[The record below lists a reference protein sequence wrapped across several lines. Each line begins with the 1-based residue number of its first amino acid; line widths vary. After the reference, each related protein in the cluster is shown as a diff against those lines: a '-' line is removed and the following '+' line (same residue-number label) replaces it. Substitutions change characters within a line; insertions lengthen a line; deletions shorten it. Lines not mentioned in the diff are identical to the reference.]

1 MNILISACLLG
12 IRCRYD
18 GAGKYDARMEKLM
31 EKHHLI
37 PVCPEIYGG
46 LPTPREPSER
56 AGDRVLSNEGRDVTT
71 AFHKGAEETL
81 ALAKLFQCKYAILKE
96 RSPSCG
102 HGEIYDGTFSGTL
115 SKGSG
120 MTAELLAKNGITVLG
135 ESQIEDFLRLE
146 GGCSMQQ

>member
-18 GAGKYDARMEKLM
+18 GAAKHDARMEKLM

-46 LPTPREPSER
+46 LSTPRDPSER
-56 AGDRVLSNEGRDVTT
+56 TGDKVVGKNGQNVTA
-71 AFHKGAEETL
+71 AFQKGAQEAL
-81 ALAKLFQCKYAILKE
+81 YLAKLFHCEYAILKE

-102 HGEIYDGTFSGTL
+102 HGRIYDGTFSGRLTD
-115 SKGSG
+115 GSG
-120 MTAELLAKNGITVLG
+120 VTAELLEKNGITVLG
-135 ESQIEDFLRLE
+135 ESQIDEFLATY
-146 GGCSMQQ
+146 S